1 METASIDLLH
11 LLSPL
16 QDRFLWY
23 VVDEFPV
30 QIYTVEDVLPVKSE
44 HCVVHILMNNKLQ
57 ASSNIFI
64 FIFLCKNQIMEII
77 ILHSTTSLPF
87 EIRFREALSKGYI
100 TSFKCFNSYVI
111 INRLLVPLCPDE
123 IHKFAKKVFIFR
135 TKVCEGPKFSW
146 NTNFHGRSDSNFIK
160 QVE

>member
-30 QIYTVEDVLPVKSE
+30 QMYTVEDVLPDKSE
-44 HCVVHILMNNKLQ
+44 HCVAHILMNNKLQ

-64 FIFLCKNQIMEII
+64 YLI
-77 ILHSTTSLPF
+77 
-87 EIRFREALSKGYI
+87 
-100 TSFKCFNSYVI
+100 
-111 INRLLVPLCPDE
+111 
-123 IHKFAKKVFIFR
+123 
-135 TKVCEGPKFSW
+135 
-146 NTNFHGRSDSNFIK
+146 
-160 QVE
+160 